1 MAPYLLVAAGGIL
14 GALAR
19 YMTVTAASSRW
30 GTFFPYGTLIVNVA
44 GCLLVGYL
52 VIKGIEG
59 GVSSNLRLFLIA
71 GFGGAFTT
79 FSSFSAETLLL
90 LKDGLYIYALL
101 NIGFNLFLCLGATFL
116 GFMLAKAL

>member
-1 MAPYLLVAAGGIL
+1 MAAYLLIAAGGVL

-19 YMTVTAASSRW
+19 YMTATTAASKW
-30 GTFFPYGTLIVNVA
+30 GTFFPYGTLIVNVI
-44 GCLLVGYL
+44 GCFLVGYL
-52 VIKGIEG
+52 VLKGIEG
-59 GVSSNLRLFLIA
+59 ALSPNLRFFLVV

-90 LKDGLYIYALL
+90 LRDGLYTYALL
-101 NIGFNLFLCLGATFL
+101 NVGLNLVLCLGASFL